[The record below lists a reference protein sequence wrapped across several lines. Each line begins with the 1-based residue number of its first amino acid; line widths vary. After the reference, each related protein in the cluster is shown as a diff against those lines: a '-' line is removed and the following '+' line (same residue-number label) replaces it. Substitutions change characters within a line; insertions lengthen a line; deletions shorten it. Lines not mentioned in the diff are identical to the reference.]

1 MEYQA
6 LYRKYRPQT
15 FDEVIGQGH
24 VTTTLAREVAE
35 GRVAHAYLFAG
46 PRGTGK
52 TTTARILAKALNCEN
67 RGKDGTPCNE
77 CGSCLA
83 ITEGSSLDVL
93 ELDAAS
99 HNSVDD
105 IRDIRISVTT
115 VASVE
120 TSKRVFVLDEAHMLS
135 KAAGNALLK
144 TLEEPPDHV
153 IFVLATTEPYKLL
166 DTIRSR
172 TQRFDFHPV
181 SIDELAGYLST
192 ISDREG
198 YKAEPAALVS
208 IARHAGGSVRDSLS
222 LLEQVA
228 ALGSGKVDAPG
239 VRRALGL
246 SDADA
251 MMTLARAVAE
261 NDAKAALGLVAEMA
275 CGGVDLR
282 RFVSEAIGFFREGFL
297 AQYAPNLAEISD
309 DAEDI
314 HDMWMKAAEI
324 DPRADVLRGI
334 DLLSDALVRLR
345 EGREER
351 LMTELALIKMT
362 RPETATDPEA
372 LISRM
377 DRIERRLRGETLTGA
392 TPAAAPAPASAPA
405 PAAAETAPAAPVA
418 KPPTAAAAPVQ
429 PDTPAARVDAEES
442 ADAPAIDVSL
452 ENLVK
457 VWPGLFGSLKDLL
470 GARRWALF
478 KEAVPAAVEGRTIIL
493 EVPAGFHLNALKEDD
508 AVARVVA
515 TKAGDLLGTQVR
527 ITFRARGSDAT
538 PSSTDQ
544 IDLDDLEERPT
555 ADPETL
561 LATEL
566 GARVVEE

>member
-261 NDAKAALGLVAEMA
+261 NDAKAALELVAEMA
-275 CGGVDLR
+275 GGGVDLR
-282 RFVSEAIGFFREGFL
+282 RFVSEAIGFFRGVFL

-309 DAEDI
+309 EAEDI

-324 DPRADVLRGI
+324 VPRADVLRAI

-351 LMTELALIKMT
+351 LMTELALIKMA

>member
-261 NDAKAALGLVAEMA
+261 NDAKAALELVAEMA
-275 CGGVDLR
+275 GGGVDLR
-282 RFVSEAIGFFREGFL
+282 RFVSEAIGFFRGVFL

-309 DAEDI
+309 EAEDI

-324 DPRADVLRGI
+324 VPRADVLRAI

>member
-181 SIDELAGYLST
+181 PIDELAGYLST

-198 YKAEPAALVS
+198 YKAEPAALVA

-228 ALGSGKVDAPG
+228 ALGSGKVDSAG

-246 SDADA
+246 SDAEA

-261 NDAKAALGLVAEMA
+261 NDAKSALELVAEMA
-275 CGGVDLR
+275 GDGVDLR
-282 RFVSEAIGFFREGFL
+282 RFVSEAIGFFRGVFL

-309 DAEDI
+309 EAEDV
-314 HDMWMKAAEI
+314 HEMWMKAAEI
-324 DPRADVLRGI
+324 VPRSDVLRAI

-362 RPETATDPEA
+362 RPETASDPEA

-377 DRIERRLRGETLTGA
+377 DRIERRLRGETVLPT
-392 TPAAAPAPASAPA
+392 TPAP
-405 PAAAETAPAAPVA
+405 EAPVA
-418 KPPTAAAAPVQ
+418 KPTA
-429 PDTPAARVDAEES
+429 E
-442 ADAPAIDVSL
+442 APAELAAVEPAPAEPSKMEAPGEAGAEPEEGPDGSIDVTL
-452 ENLVK
+452 DGLVK
-457 VWPGLFGSLKDLL
+457 VWPGLFGSLKDVL

-478 KEAVPAAVEGRTIIL
+478 KEAVPGAVEGRTIIL
-493 EVPAGFHLNALKEDD
+493 EVPAGFHLNALQEDD
-508 AVARVVA
+508 AVARIVA
-515 TKAGDLLGTQVR
+515 TKASDLLGTQVR
-527 ITFRARGSDAT
+527 IAFRARGAAAN
-538 PSSTDQ
+538 PNDQ
-544 IDLDDLEERPT
+544 IDLDELEERPV

-566 GARVVEE
+566 GARIVEE

>member
-1 MEYQA
+1 
-6 LYRKYRPQT
+6 
-15 FDEVIGQGH
+15 
-24 VTTTLAREVAE
+24 
-35 GRVAHAYLFAG
+35 
-46 PRGTGK
+46 
-52 TTTARILAKALNCEN
+52 
-67 RGKDGTPCNE
+67 
-77 CGSCLA
+77 
-83 ITEGSSLDVL
+83 
-93 ELDAAS
+93 
-99 HNSVDD
+99 
-105 IRDIRISVTT
+105 
-115 VASVE
+115 
-120 TSKRVFVLDEAHMLS
+120 
-135 KAAGNALLK
+135 
-144 TLEEPPDHV
+144 
-153 IFVLATTEPYKLL
+153 
-166 DTIRSR
+166 
-172 TQRFDFHPV
+172 
-181 SIDELAGYLST
+181 
-192 ISDREG
+192 
-198 YKAEPAALVS
+198 
-208 IARHAGGSVRDSLS
+208 
-222 LLEQVA
+222 
-228 ALGSGKVDAPG
+228 
-239 VRRALGL
+239 
-246 SDADA
+246 
-251 MMTLARAVAE
+251 
-261 NDAKAALGLVAEMA
+261 
-275 CGGVDLR
+275 
-282 RFVSEAIGFFREGFL
+282 
-297 AQYAPNLAEISD
+297 
-309 DAEDI
+309 
-314 HDMWMKAAEI
+314 
-324 DPRADVLRGI
+324 
-334 DLLSDALVRLR
+334 
-345 EGREER
+345 
-351 LMTELALIKMT
+351 MTELALIKMT

>member
-251 MMTLARAVAE
+251 MMTLARAIAE

-275 CGGVDLR
+275 GGGVDLR
-282 RFVSEAIGFFREGFL
+282 RFVSEAIGFFRGVFL

-309 DAEDI
+309 EAEDI

-324 DPRADVLRGI
+324 VPRADVLRAI